1 MLSLQ
6 KIKQMLKERTPKER
20 YLHMISTAETAKG
33 IAIANNYKKPEDAYL
48 AGLMHDIVREDE
60 PMEALEK
67 VKELGMKDEEINER
81 TAHAFLGAH
90 IAENE
95 FGITDRDVLFAI
107 RYHDSVLSDKATK
120 LYKIVYLA
128 DKMEPL
134 RKWHN
139 PKFIESAKK
148 NIDAGFK
155 ELLQYNVSY
164 AINKFGSL
172 NQEMKDAVKFYKL
185 TK

>member
-1 MLSLQ
+1 MLSVQ
-6 KIKQMLKERTPKER
+6 KIKNILKERIPKER
-20 YLHMISTAETAKG
+20 YLHMISTAVTAKD
-33 IAIANNYKKPEDAYL
+33 IAITNKYKKPEDAYI
-48 AGLMHDIVREDE
+48 AGLLHDVVREDE
-60 PMEALEK
+60 PLESLEK
-67 VKELGMKDEEINER
+67 VEELGIKDDAINER

-90 IAENE
+90 IAESE
-95 FGITDRDVLFAI
+95 FGITDTDILFAI
-107 RYHDSVLSDKATK
+107 KYHDSVLSDKATK

-148 NIDAGFK
+148 NIDDGFK

-164 AINKFGSL
+164 AIDKFGSL

-185 TK
+185 KK